1 MSLDH
6 VAQQDAVSC
15 GRTAGD
21 GSLCVDV
28 TNPSCG
34 LLGAK
39 VAGVVCRC
47 NTICCGCGQMPA
59 PMHTWKPCPK
69 KPLSFRSCWTR
80 KLQSMRFHGTRC
92 LPTALSLNT
101 PPPTPRSH
109 GPLTQY
115 SPPSPFPVPSH
126 PCLLHALH
134 HLRAGPRSSLSD
146 TPRTCLVHCSL
157 YAL

>member
-1 MSLDH
+1 MGAMVCVLTQDDWKRTFILIGKTGLVCRSTQHVEDEHHFLFDCPAYSSLRASH
-6 VAQQDAVSC
+6 ASLFQQAC
-15 GRTAGD
+15 
-21 GSLCVDV
+21 
-28 TNPSCG
+28 
-34 LLGAK
+34 K

-92 LPTALSLNT
+92 L
-101 PPPTPRSH
+101 
-109 GPLTQY
+109 
-115 SPPSPFPVPSH
+115 
-126 PCLLHALH
+126 LHALH